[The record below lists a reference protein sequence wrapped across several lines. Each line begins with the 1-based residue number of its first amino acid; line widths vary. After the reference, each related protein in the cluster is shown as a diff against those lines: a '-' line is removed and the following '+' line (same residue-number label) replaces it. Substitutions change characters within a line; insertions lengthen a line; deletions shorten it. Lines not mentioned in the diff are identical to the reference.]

1 MGQLILG
8 TLGDKK
14 LAFLRNTFT
23 KKLPKHLPTH
33 TQEEYNIKG
42 FFSLKPYTPTRFE
55 PTIFLSFGG
64 DDDHFV
70 TPQGYNIQFIRFTL
84 IYDC

>member
-42 FFSLKPYTPTRFE
+42 FFL
-55 PTIFLSFGG
+55 
-64 DDDHFV
+64 
-70 TPQGYNIQFIRFTL
+70 
-84 IYDC
+84 